1 MDGDLRTLRVRFPGV
16 GKGNRS
22 GSQASNIPPQE
33 STALGRVE
41 MSSGGEYDAAFAATI
56 AAAAYAIAAQ
66 EEKLATQK
74 KPIPIE
80 GAPPALTPARR
91 AQSIKKPTGGSK
103 ISRWLSGK
111 EPVEEDD
118 DGPVNVSV
126 RRPLKPTLA
135 KPEDTAPDYKVPP
148 KMIESSLSVK
158 KGSGSFNKSAD
169 KKGSKRFEQEQAIQ
183 KVPSTVRPA
192 TSYHSRRNGDTAIG
206 GIGSK
211 MDGWEKA
218 KLARVREE
226 YEKMIATIAEW
237 ETEKKVKAR
246 RKKELKETAFDR
258 KRAKVLE
265 EYNQEMSRINKISG
279 GARSMAEER
288 KHNDEKKIR
297 EKANK
302 MRSTGKLPR
311 TSGCF

>member
-1 MDGDLRTLRVRFPGV
+1 
-16 GKGNRS
+16 
-22 GSQASNIPPQE
+22 
-33 STALGRVE
+33 

-56 AAAAYAIAAQ
+56 AAAAYAIAAR

-80 GAPPALTPARR
+80 GAPPALTPVRR
-91 AQSIKKPTGGSK
+91 AGSIKKPAGGSK
-103 ISRWLSGK
+103 ISSWFSGK
-111 EPVEEDD
+111 EPEEDE

-126 RRPLKPTLA
+126 KRPLKPTLA
-135 KPEDTAPDYKVPP
+135 KPEDTASDYKVPP

-169 KKGSKRFEQEQAIQ
+169 KKGSKKFQQEQAIQ
-183 KVPSTVRPA
+183 KAPSTARPA

-206 GIGSK
+206 GTGSK
-211 MDGWEKA
+211 TNEWEKA
-218 KLARVREE
+218 KLARIREE
-226 YEKMIATIAEW
+226 YEKMMETIAEW

-246 RKKELKETAFDR
+246 RKKETKEAELDK
-258 KRAKVLE
+258 KRAKILE
-265 EYNQEMSRINKISG
+265 EYNLEMSRINKISG

-297 EKANK
+297 DKADK

-311 TSGCF
+311 TFGCF